1 MKYQVQ
7 ENCLTVFLPHELD
20 HHNAEEIRKES
31 DHLIERNHIRYVIFD
46 FAETNFMD
54 SSGIGVIMGRYKRIY
69 MLGGEVCAV
78 HANERM
84 KKILT
89 MSGVTKIMQIYEE
102 EKQMENTNEMQLI
115 FDSRSSNESFARVTV
130 AAFMTSLN
138 PTVEEVSDVKTAV
151 SEAVTNAIIH
161 GYESE
166 VHNIYI
172 RCRTEGKTLY
182 LEIEDEGKGI
192 EDVKQAMEP
201 LFTTKPELERS
212 GMGFSFM
219 EAFMDKLEVES
230 VPGKGTTVKME
241 KTIGKGRRLWT
252 TQSL

>member
-1 MKYQVQ
+1 
-7 ENCLTVFLPHELD
+7 
-20 HHNAEEIRKES
+20 
-31 DHLIERNHIRYVIFD
+31 
-46 FAETNFMD
+46 
-54 SSGIGVIMGRYKRIY
+54 
-69 MLGGEVCAV
+69 
-78 HANERM
+78 
-84 KKILT
+84 
-89 MSGVTKIMQIYEE
+89 
-102 EKQMENTNEMQLI
+102 MEHTNEMQLI

-161 GYESE
+161 GYENE
-166 VHNIYI
+166 IHNIHI
-172 RCRTEGKTLY
+172 RARTEGRTLY

-201 LFTTKPELERS
+201 LFTTKPELDRS

-219 EAFMDKLEVES
+219 EAFMDSLEVMS
-230 VPGKGTTVKME
+230 APGKGTTVKME